1 MKIVLLIWLLSEQ
14 SFAAFDVSKAMNEA
28 FGFAG
33 KTVGGWL
40 VLAIFIVF
48 FFAYITRKKK

>member
-1 MKIVLLIWLLSEQ
+1 MAEQ